1 MWWNNL
7 EFRKTQTLKQTH
19 VVWTYSFPKTKI
31 WSLTAFPRH
40 MELSLVKWNGG
51 VELLGP
57 KCVQYYNIRR
67 TDGSFLPM
75 WGETSVLTLFP
86 VPWQRKRVGCFLA
99 PSEVSWWAA
108 LSVHRLSR
116 RSSPQGCG
124 CVILVIPGP
133 HSSSVHLPWYFH
145 PKASLTQT
153 RMDLTSHTF
162 VLKTRLIFLEFL

>member
-57 KCVQYYNIRR
+57 KCVQYYQYQKNRWFIFTYVGRDQR
-67 TDGSFLPM
+67 SDPISCAVAEEES
-75 WGETSVLTLFP
+75 WLFFSP
-86 VPWQRKRVGCFLA
+86 FWSILV
-99 PSEVSWWAA
+99 
-108 LSVHRLSR
+108 
-116 RSSPQGCG
+116 SSPECAPVVPPQQP
-124 CVILVIPGP
+124 PGLRP
-133 HSSSVHLPWYFH
+133 CDRCHSTPPLFLCSPALIFH

-162 VLKTRLIFLEFL
+162 VLKTLLIFSEFL